1 MNAVYL
7 GTILLGGVA
16 ALDATPVGQTLLS
29 QPLVT
34 ATILGLWWGDLP
46 TALEVGIVLQILAV
60 STQPVG
66 ARTPE
71 DYATGGVVGAA
82 LALALVTRQ
91 PFLLIREASALV
103 GVLAGLVVAMAGA
116 ALTRWLRRR
125 NEGCGRWCEAE
136 LREGREEALG
146 AAHRAGVVLAFALG
160 VKLHGHLV
168 SVWGCGDSR
177 SRADGIA
184 PAGEGLEPRAS
195 AVAGARSGA
204 DAQCLRAASA
214 AARRPVRRGAGV
226 RVDRPDR
233 GGSLM
238 SLSASVLRR
247 MAVRAS
253 LLQATWN
260 YERQQ
265 GLGWAWSLMPA
276 LDHVLPDR
284 ADRAARL
291 AEHTAY
297 FNTQPTLASVA
308 LGVVAGLEEQRAQGG
323 AVDADQVAR
332 VKGVL
337 GSALAAL
344 GDRLFWFTLRPF
356 AACVGLL
363 LAVRG
368 SWVGALAMWL
378 VYNLVHLGMRW
389 RGVGWGY
396 RSGPAVLAEAC
407 AQRSSAS
414 SIGSRRWARSSWA
427 CSQRCCWCQTA
438 SRARSRSRSC

>member
-1 MNAVYL
+1 
-7 GTILLGGVA
+7 
-16 ALDATPVGQTLLS
+16 
-29 QPLVT
+29 
-34 ATILGLWWGDLP
+34 
-46 TALEVGIVLQILAV
+46 
-60 STQPVG
+60 
-66 ARTPE
+66 
-71 DYATGGVVGAA
+71 
-82 LALALVTRQ
+82 
-91 PFLLIREASALV
+91 
-103 GVLAGLVVAMAGA
+103 
-116 ALTRWLRRR
+116 
-125 NEGCGRWCEAE
+125 
-136 LREGREEALG
+136 
-146 AAHRAGVVLAFALG
+146 
-160 VKLHGHLV
+160 
-168 SVWGCGDSR
+168 
-177 SRADGIA
+177 
-184 PAGEGLEPRAS
+184 
-195 AVAGARSGA
+195 
-204 DAQCLRAASA
+204 
-214 AARRPVRRGAGV
+214 
-226 RVDRPDR
+226 
-233 GGSLM
+233 M

-396 RSGPAVLAEAC
+396 RSGPAVLAEGLRPALERFIDRV
-407 AQRSSAS
+407 ATLGALLV
-414 SIGSRRWARSSWA
+414 GVL
-427 CSQRCCWCQTA
+427 TA
-438 SRARSRSRSC
+438 LLLVPNGEPREITFQILLIAGLVLGLLTATRARPTPSQWALGLGLMAVVSAWLR

>member
-1 MNAVYL
+1 
-7 GTILLGGVA
+7 
-16 ALDATPVGQTLLS
+16 
-29 QPLVT
+29 
-34 ATILGLWWGDLP
+34 
-46 TALEVGIVLQILAV
+46 
-60 STQPVG
+60 
-66 ARTPE
+66 
-71 DYATGGVVGAA
+71 
-82 LALALVTRQ
+82 
-91 PFLLIREASALV
+91 
-103 GVLAGLVVAMAGA
+103 
-116 ALTRWLRRR
+116 
-125 NEGCGRWCEAE
+125 
-136 LREGREEALG
+136 
-146 AAHRAGVVLAFALG
+146 
-160 VKLHGHLV
+160 
-168 SVWGCGDSR
+168 
-177 SRADGIA
+177 
-184 PAGEGLEPRAS
+184 
-195 AVAGARSGA
+195 
-204 DAQCLRAASA
+204 
-214 AARRPVRRGAGV
+214 
-226 RVDRPDR
+226 
-233 GGSLM
+233 M

-276 LDHVLPDR
+276 LDRVLPDR

-323 AVDADQVAR
+323 PVDADQVAR

-396 RSGPAVLAEAC
+396 RSGPAVLAEGLRPALERLIERI
-407 AQRSSAS
+407 ATL
-414 SIGSRRWARSSWA
+414 GSLLVGVLMALLLVPHGEPREITFQILLIAGLMLGLL
-427 CSQRCCWCQTA
+427 TA
-438 SRARSRSRSC
+438 TRARPTPSQWALGLGVMAVVSAWLR